1 MAAGAFLFD
10 PAVVRAAAAA
20 MSVVFLLGAL
30 AKLRDMTVFRY
41 AVENYRLL
49 PAALVAPFAWAF
61 ALAELAAGAAL
72 VLAPAQPL
80 APFSAAS
87 VLAVAT
93 GAVAVSLLRGL
104 DRIECGCGG
113 SGQRI
118 SWGLVAR
125 NAGLAIVVA
134 VAAGP
139 ETGRTL
145 GAFDYFTVAGLV
157 LALLALHACANQLL
171 ANQPFLKEI
180 HP

>member
-1 MAAGAFLFD
+1 MAALEFLSD
-10 PAVVRAAAAA
+10 PVVVRAAAAA
-20 MSVVFLLGAL
+20 MGVIFLLGAL

-41 AVENYRLL
+41 AADNYRLL

-61 ALAELAAGAAL
+61 ALAELGAGLAL
-72 VLAPAQPL
+72 VLAPAHPL
-80 APFSAAS
+80 ALFPAAG

-93 GAVAVSLLRGL
+93 GAVAISLLRGL

-113 SGQRI
+113 GGQRI

-125 NAGLAIVVA
+125 NAALATVIA
-134 VAAGP
+134 LAAGP
-139 ETGRTL
+139 ETGRAL
-145 GAFDYFTVAGLV
+145 VALDHFTVAGLV
-157 LALLALHACANQLL
+157 LALLALYACANQLL